1 MCTQTVA
8 VATAGL
14 IECEQ
19 REQSSFTSVR
29 ASRLLQISASNMPV
43 VLYPILYYT
52 MYYIT
57 AKNVRIARATAPS
70 PRSNV
75 PRTSICSSLYSNT
88 VDCQYS
94 TDCLSTRGSWRK
106 RVVRPAGRVA
116 DVLRLDASLVRTHYI
131 QNSVVTAS
139 KVPKLATSI
148 LEKYLFRGAQ

>member
-1 MCTQTVA
+1 MCTRAVA

-14 IECEQ
+14 IEREQ

-43 VLYPILYYT
+43 VLYPILSYT
-52 MYYIT
+52 TYYIT

-94 TDCLSTRGSWRK
+94 TDCPSTR
-106 RVVRPAGRVA
+106 PAARGGNELFVQ
-116 DVLRLDASLVRTHYI
+116 LDASPTSSAWMRHSYARTTYKI
-131 QNSVVTAS
+131 QS
-139 KVPKLATSI
+139 
-148 LEKYLFRGAQ
+148 